1 MSFEGSSEPSFLPQF
16 SMQAT
21 MYIGIIDFLQVWN
34 LTKRSERTWKVV
46 IRRCDADGVSAMEPR
61 AYARRFMSMVQHTFV
76 EQ

>member
-1 MSFEGSSEPSFLPQF
+1 VSFEGSSEPSFLPQF